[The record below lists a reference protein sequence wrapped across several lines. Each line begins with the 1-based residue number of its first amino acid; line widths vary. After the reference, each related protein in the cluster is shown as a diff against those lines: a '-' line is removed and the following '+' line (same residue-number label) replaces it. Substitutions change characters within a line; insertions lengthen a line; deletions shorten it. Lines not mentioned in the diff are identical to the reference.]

1 MVIFLHDSQPLL
13 QYGCGV
19 ICVVIRGCPGKH
31 REGRGWSKC
40 TKRREPKL
48 GVGSCYYLFP
58 SLCQGNSEIYIMW
71 SFQLLIM
78 PVQNSCC
85 IPALIGKCQIICW
98 QAYLIQCPILMFS
111 LCITRSTNK
120 TKIYNGHTIQ
130 YKTTQYKWLL
140 LIWAEFFRFVNVLML
155 SLSSTEWSEQSFS
168 ASLVYGIP
176 QGSILGPLQFL
187 SYLLPFQHIFI
198 TFKDIS
204 YHC

>member
-31 REGRGWSKC
+31 REGRGWSNC

-71 SFQLLIM
+71 IFQLLIM

-98 QAYLIQCPILMFS
+98 QAYLIQCPILMF
-111 LCITRSTNK
+111 
-120 TKIYNGHTIQ
+120 
-130 YKTTQYKWLL
+130 KTTQYKWLL
-140 LIWAEFFRFVNVLML
+140 LIWAEFFRSVNVLML

-176 QGSILGPLQFL
+176 QGSILGPLPFL

>member
-19 ICVVIRGCPGKH
+19 IYVVICGCPGKH
-31 REGRGWSKC
+31 REGRGWSNC
-40 TKRREPKL
+40 TTNREPKL
-48 GVGSCYYLFP
+48 GVGSCYCSFP
-58 SLCQGNSEIYIMW
+58 SLCQGNSEMYIMW
-71 SFQLLIM
+71 IFQLLIM

-85 IPALIGKCQIICW
+85 ITTLTGKCQIICW
-98 QAYLIQCPILMFS
+98 QAYLIQRPILMFC

-120 TKIYNGHTIQ
+120 TNIYNGHTIQ

-140 LIWAEFFRFVNVLML
+140 LIWAGFFRSVNVLML
-155 SLSSTEWSEQSFS
+155 SLSSTEWSEQLFS

-176 QGSILGPLQFL
+176 QGSILPFL

-198 TFKDIS
+198 TFNDIS